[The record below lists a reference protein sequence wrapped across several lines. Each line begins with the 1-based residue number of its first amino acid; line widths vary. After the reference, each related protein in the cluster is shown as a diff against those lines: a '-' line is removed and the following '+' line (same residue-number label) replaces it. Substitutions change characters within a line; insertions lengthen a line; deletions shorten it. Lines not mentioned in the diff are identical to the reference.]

1 MIKKTLLLIFFL
13 YGTIATCFSQVSKE
27 DGYEIPPLPKQFTG
41 ILQVMEIHIIS
52 QKEVKK
58 QTKESVKRTRKFYK
72 QTNYPWTKP
81 KLSKAVESYIIEL
94 KDSANYWFTVVSQK
108 SENTSIEK
116 VIVGKKYE
124 LELIA
129 IYYTGSFIASY
140 PVSTIFHNGN
150 YIPLPKSARPF
161 SIYISP
167 NLEGLYYVK

>member
-1 MIKKTLLLIFFL
+1 MIRKLLLLIFFL
-13 YGTIATCFSQVSKE
+13 VGIVATCFSQATKE
-27 DGYEIPPLPKQFTG
+27 KDEEIRKTPKHFTDTLR
-41 ILQVMEIHIIS
+41 IMEIYVIS
-52 QKEVKK
+52 QKEVRK
-58 QTKESVKRTRKFYK
+58 QTAESVKRTRKFYK
-72 QTNYPWTKP
+72 HTNYPWTKP